1 MKRMKKFIVMCM
13 LAVVGITASAQNSQG
28 QSAFGFN
35 VGYGFSDHSN
45 MLFALDYRYCLTDEI
60 RFAPSL
66 TYFVEDESLSAWA
79 IDVNAHYLF
88 RATEMFGFYP
98 LVGLDLSFWR
108 LGDIDGGH
116 SLHETFTRFGA
127 NFGVGGEVYA
137 SDRLTVGLE
146 FKYNLIKD
154 FNQPILAVRVGY
166 SF

>member
-1 MKRMKKFIVMCM
+1 MKKFIVMCM
-13 LAVVGITASAQNSQG
+13 LAVLGTAASAQNNQG

-35 VGYGFSDHSN
+35 VGYGFSDNSN

-88 RATEMFGFYP
+88 QVNEMFGLYP
-98 LVGLDLSFWR
+98 LAGLDLSFWR
-108 LGDIDGGH
+108 YGDIDGGH
-116 SLHETFTRFGA
+116 GLHKTFTRFGVNLGA
-127 NFGVGGEVYA
+127 GGEVYA
-137 SDRLTVGLE
+137 TDQLTVGLE